1 MNVRDAN
8 WKQILSCDALDLSVV
23 YATGSLLGCVRSAG
37 GVLSRPSGGWDG
49 VEFMTQSLQLVQS
62 AGEKGIICANGA
74 VVAPVLSNSCA

>member
-23 YATGSLLGCVRSAG
+23 YATASLLGCA
-37 GVLSRPSGGWDG
+37 LSGGAEGYPEGVYG
-49 VEFMTQSLQLVQS
+49 VESMTQSLQLVQF